1 MHGVEVARGLR
12 HVRIGDG
19 RDDVDVELGGVGQ
32 IEARQ
37 PAHHRDAAPDG
48 VRSGGG
54 REQRQER
61 PLVQDPDAGAA
72 RRSVELIATKGRPDR
87 REPVVVGVVGADLLG
102 GGAVD
107 RVDVRPICTEQLLQ
121 RARAVLHH
129 LVDEADRL
137 GRHGVVVSAEL
148 RVDVAVLVEL
158 GDRRR
163 SPATR
168 APRAPAARVRRPWS
182 RGAAGAAR
190 GRPRWPST
198 RCRRAVPG
206 RADSPSSGTTG
217 GWRSRSVSIWSCRAG
232 SRRCC
237 RPARS
242 GRRSSAPA
250 RSPGSRSRA
259 RRRRSRPRRR
269 RRGRDRAADR
279 RRRR

>member
-1 MHGVEVARGLR
+1 MRPVTGLAERVGGVHGVELARGLR

-54 REQRQER
+54 REQRQKR

-72 RRSVELIATKGRPDR
+72 RRSVELIATTGRPDR

-107 RVDVRPICTEQLLQ
+107 RVDDTSTPRPAAPAACRRRLE
-121 RARAVLHH
+121 H

-137 GRHGVVVSAEL
+137 GRHGVVVSAER

-158 GDRRR
+158 GDAVD
-163 SPATR
+163 PQPLAHH
-168 APRAPAARVRRPWS
+168 AHQPRASASVVQQAPQVLLAAVRGGHRVDVVEQLLVGRIRRHQV
-182 RGAAGAAR
+182 RQEAG
-190 GRPRWPST
+190 GLV
-198 RCRRAVPG
+198 RCQ
-206 RADSPSSGTTG
+206 S
-217 GWRSRSVSIWSCRAG
+217 WSCRAG

-242 GRRSSAPA
+242 GR
-250 RSPGSRSRA
+250 
-259 RRRRSRPRRR
+259 
-269 RRGRDRAADR
+269 
-279 RRRR
+279 